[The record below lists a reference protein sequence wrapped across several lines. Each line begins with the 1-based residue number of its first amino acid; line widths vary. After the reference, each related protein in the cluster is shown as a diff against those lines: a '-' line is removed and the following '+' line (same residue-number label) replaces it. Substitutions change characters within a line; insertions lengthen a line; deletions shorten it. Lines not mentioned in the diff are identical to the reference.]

1 MAVAAIDFGRKRIG
15 LAITDADGR
24 GAYPVG
30 IVERRSLKEDLDAI
44 RSQLAE
50 RRVSRIVV
58 GLPLNMDGTEGPS
71 ARAARAF
78 AEHLGTAT
86 GVAIE
91 MFDERLTSVEAEE
104 RLRSASMEVYFPGDP
119 EARRQPPVPAPPRV
133 LPGAPDPAR
142 LRRPAARAVHPE
154 LLLGPG
160 RRYRRSKR
168 REG

>member
-15 LAITDADGR
+15 LAITDTDGR

-58 GLPLNMDGTEGPS
+58 GLPLNMDGAEGPS

-78 AEHLGTAT
+78 AEHLGTAI
-86 GVAIE
+86 GVAVE

-104 RLRSASMEVYFPGDP
+104 RLRSASISRSGKKAVRDAVAATVILEGWL
-119 EARRQPPVPAPPRV
+119 ESRRMQPNSR
-133 LPGAPDPAR
+133 
-142 LRRPAARAVHPE
+142 
-154 LLLGPG
+154 
-160 RRYRRSKR
+160 
-168 REG
+168 

>member
-15 LAITDADGR
+15 LAITDTDGR

-58 GLPLNMDGTEGPS
+58 GLPLNMDGAEGPS

-86 GVAIE
+86 GVAVE

-104 RLRSASMEVYFPGDP
+104 RLRSASISRSGKKAVRDAVAATEILEGWL
-119 EARRQPPVPAPPRV
+119 ESRRMQPNSR
-133 LPGAPDPAR
+133 
-142 LRRPAARAVHPE
+142 
-154 LLLGPG
+154 
-160 RRYRRSKR
+160 
-168 REG
+168 

>member
-15 LAITDADGR
+15 LAITDTDGR

-58 GLPLNMDGTEGPS
+58 GLPLNMDGAEGPS

-86 GVAIE
+86 GVAVE

-104 RLRSASMEVYFPGDP
+104 RLRSVSISRSGKKAVRDAVAATVILEGWLES
-119 EARRQPPVPAPPRV
+119 RRMQPNSR
-133 LPGAPDPAR
+133 
-142 LRRPAARAVHPE
+142 
-154 LLLGPG
+154 
-160 RRYRRSKR
+160 
-168 REG
+168 

>member
-30 IVERRSLKEDLDAI
+30 ILERRSLKEDLDAI

-58 GLPLNMDGTEGPS
+58 GLPLNMDGAEGPS

-86 GVAIE
+86 GVAVE

-104 RLRSASMEVYFPGDP
+104 RLRSASISRSGKKAVRDAVAATVILEGWL
-119 EARRQPPVPAPPRV
+119 ESRRMQPNSR
-133 LPGAPDPAR
+133 
-142 LRRPAARAVHPE
+142 
-154 LLLGPG
+154 
-160 RRYRRSKR
+160 
-168 REG
+168 

>member
-15 LAITDADGR
+15 LAITDTDGR

-58 GLPLNMDGTEGPS
+58 GLPLNMDGAEGPS

-104 RLRSASMEVYFPGDP
+104 RLRSASISRSGKKAVRDAVAATVILEGWL
-119 EARRQPPVPAPPRV
+119 ESRRMQPNSR
-133 LPGAPDPAR
+133 
-142 LRRPAARAVHPE
+142 
-154 LLLGPG
+154 
-160 RRYRRSKR
+160 
-168 REG
+168 

>member
-15 LAITDADGR
+15 LAITDTGGR

-58 GLPLNMDGTEGPS
+58 GLPLNMDGAEGPS

-86 GVAIE
+86 GVAVE

-104 RLRSASMEVYFPGDP
+104 RLRSASISRSGKKAVRDAVAATVILEGWL
-119 EARRQPPVPAPPRV
+119 ESRRMQPNSR
-133 LPGAPDPAR
+133 
-142 LRRPAARAVHPE
+142 
-154 LLLGPG
+154 
-160 RRYRRSKR
+160 
-168 REG
+168 

>member
-15 LAITDADGR
+15 LAITDTDGR

-30 IVERRSLKEDLDAI
+30 IVERRSLRENLDAI

-58 GLPLNMDGTEGPS
+58 GLPLNMDGAEGPS

-86 GVAIE
+86 GVAVE

-104 RLRSASMEVYFPGDP
+104 RLRSASISRSGKKAVRDAVAATVILEGWL
-119 EARRQPPVPAPPRV
+119 ESRRMQPNSR
-133 LPGAPDPAR
+133 
-142 LRRPAARAVHPE
+142 
-154 LLLGPG
+154 
-160 RRYRRSKR
+160 
-168 REG
+168 

>member
-15 LAITDADGR
+15 LAITDTDGR

-86 GVAIE
+86 GVAVE

-104 RLRSASMEVYFPGDP
+104 RLRSASISRSGKKAVRDAVAATVILEGWL
-119 EARRQPPVPAPPRV
+119 ESRRMQPNSR
-133 LPGAPDPAR
+133 
-142 LRRPAARAVHPE
+142 
-154 LLLGPG
+154 
-160 RRYRRSKR
+160 
-168 REG
+168 

>member
-15 LAITDADGR
+15 LAITDTDGR

-58 GLPLNMDGTEGPS
+58 GLPLNMDGADGPS

-86 GVAIE
+86 GVAVE

-104 RLRSASMEVYFPGDP
+104 RLRSASISRSGKKAVRDAVSATVILEGWL
-119 EARRQPPVPAPPRV
+119 ESRRMQPNSR
-133 LPGAPDPAR
+133 
-142 LRRPAARAVHPE
+142 
-154 LLLGPG
+154 
-160 RRYRRSKR
+160 
-168 REG
+168 

>member
-30 IVERRSLKEDLDAI
+30 ILERRSLKEDLDAI

-104 RLRSASMEVYFPGDP
+104 RMRDASMSRSGKKAVRDAVAAAVILEGWL
-119 EARRQPPVPAPPRV
+119 ESRRTQPNSR
-133 LPGAPDPAR
+133 
-142 LRRPAARAVHPE
+142 
-154 LLLGPG
+154 
-160 RRYRRSKR
+160 
-168 REG
+168 